1 MAFKVDNLS
10 LHMSGFNILRGV
22 NVTIDAA
29 QITAI
34 VGPNGAGKSSFIKVL
49 SGEIP
54 PTSGEVTLNDKIL
67 SEWNLEDR
75 AKVLSVLPQHSS
87 LNFPFNASEVVALG
101 RIPHRS
107 GQVRDGL
114 IVKEALSLVD
124 ASYLERRFFT
134 QMSGGEKQRVQLARV
149 LAQIWEPDGEKNQI
163 LVLDEP
169 TSALDLS
176 HQILTLKIVSD
187 MAKRGVGIVMVIH
200 DLNLAARCADNIIVF
215 DKGSIIEK
223 GCPDKVLTRELISAV
238 FGITPQIIK
247 HPITNKPL
255 VFS

>member
-87 LNFPFNASEVVALG
+87 LNFPFNASEVVTLG

-107 GQVRDGL
+107 GQVRE
-114 IVKEALSLVD
+114 IA
-124 ASYLERRFFT
+124 
-134 QMSGGEKQRVQLARV
+134 
-149 LAQIWEPDGEKNQI
+149 
-163 LVLDEP
+163 
-169 TSALDLS
+169 
-176 HQILTLKIVSD
+176 
-187 MAKRGVGIVMVIH
+187 
-200 DLNLAARCADNIIVF
+200 
-215 DKGSIIEK
+215 
-223 GCPDKVLTRELISAV
+223 
-238 FGITPQIIK
+238 
-247 HPITNKPL
+247 
-255 VFS
+255 

>member
-1 MAFKVDNLS
+1 MTFKVDNLS

-87 LNFPFNASEVVALG
+87 LNFPFNASEVVTLG
-101 RIPHRS
+101 AYHI
-107 GQVRDGL
+107 VRD
-114 IVKEALSLVD
+114 
-124 ASYLERRFFT
+124 R
-134 QMSGGEKQRVQLARV
+134 
-149 LAQIWEPDGEKNQI
+149 
-163 LVLDEP
+163 
-169 TSALDLS
+169 
-176 HQILTLKIVSD
+176 
-187 MAKRGVGIVMVIH
+187 
-200 DLNLAARCADNIIVF
+200 
-215 DKGSIIEK
+215 
-223 GCPDKVLTRELISAV
+223 
-238 FGITPQIIK
+238 
-247 HPITNKPL
+247 
-255 VFS
+255 